1 LDYLEVQRVQHENVK
16 EYKHIKNCVYQFTSP
31 SGKSYIG
38 VTKNFYRR
46 YTDHKREADR
56 GTKNI
61 FYCAC
66 KKYNFYNF
74 KVYILKQDIEDDELL
89 KFAEVLY
96 IEKYKTQD
104 SNYGYNMTPGGDG
117 GCHFGKQNGM
127 YGKNH
132 TPESIQKMKDNIK
145 PNYGHTYNK
154 DRISVYD
161 ITGKRYKVYKDDER
175 FLSGELKVKEPR
187 PKILKS
193 EEEKKENGRLGQIKR
208 LQKFAEKS
216 EEELKNI
223 NNSKAVY
230 GEKNGRA
237 KQYVIESPNGDKYEV
252 CLDKNLKIFC
262 EEHNLNFNTLV
273 LASKQDNIVKEPKE
287 NNACKN
293 NPDYIIARNNTIG
306 WKITKYRR
314 REYEILS
321 R

>member
-1 LDYLEVQRVQHENVK
+1 LDYLELNHDN
-16 EYKHIKNCVYQFTSP
+16 YKDFKSIKNCVYRFISP

-46 YTDHKREADR
+46 YTEHKREADR

-74 KVYILKQDIEDDELL
+74 KIYILKQDIEDDELL

-132 TPESIQKMKDNIK
+132 TPESIQKMKDNRN
-145 PNYGHTYNK
+145 PNYGHTHNK

-161 ITGKRYKVYKDDER
+161 ITGKRYKVYSDDER
-175 FLSGELKVKEPR
+175 FISGELKVKEPK

-193 EEEKKENGRLGQIKR
+193 EEEKIENAKLGQIKR
-208 LQKFAEKS
+208 IQTFANKS
-216 EEELKNI
+216 KEEIDTINASKVLKGD
-223 NNSKAVY
+223 A
-230 GEKNGRA
+230 NGRA
-237 KQYVIESPNGDKYEV
+237 KFYIIESPSAEKFEL
-252 CLDKNLKIFC
+252 CLDVNLKLFC
-262 EEHNLNFNTLV
+262 EEHNLNFSAMLE
-273 LASKQDNIVKEPKE
+273 ASKNNEVVQAPKP
-287 NNACKN
+287 NNASKN
-293 NPDYIIARNNTIG
+293 KPDYIVARNNTIG